1 MRLAITRLARAGAI
15 AAAIFAASNTLGATG
30 QPVFATLSEVAFKL
44 AAVFSEAQVARRK
57 IVETLIV
64 AIQAAS

>member
-15 AAAIFAASNTLGATG
+15 AAAILAASNTLGATG
-30 QPVFATLSEVAFKL
+30 QPVFATLSEVAFNL
-44 AAVFSEAQVARRK
+44 AAVFSEARVARRK

>member
-1 MRLAITRLARAGAI
+1 MRLGITRLARAGAI
-15 AAAIFAASNTLGATG
+15 AAAILAASNTLGATG
-30 QPVFATLSEVAFKL
+30 QPVFATLSEVAFNL

>member
-15 AAAIFAASNTLGATG
+15 AAAILAASNTLGATG

>member
-15 AAAIFAASNTLGATG
+15 AAAILAASNTLGATG

-64 AIQAAS
+64 AIQAAG

>member
-15 AAAIFAASNTLGATG
+15 AAAILAASNTLGATG

-44 AAVFSEAQVARRK
+44 AAVFSEARVARRK

-64 AIQAAS
+64 AIQAAG

>member
-15 AAAIFAASNTLGATG
+15 AAAILAASNTLGATG
-30 QPVFATLSEVAFKL
+30 QPVFATLSEVAFNL

>member
-1 MRLAITRLARAGAI
+1 MRLGITRLARAGAI
-15 AAAIFAASNTLGATG
+15 AAAILAASNTLGATG